1 MPFSEA
7 VMGAVNTSDGPVR
20 GFTSDGIRKWL
31 GIPYAA
37 PPVGGLRWKPP
48 MPPTPRVK
56 PLDAYNFGPICAQEE
71 GAFPGFGHNSLTE
84 DCLYLNVF
92 APESSHDGEILP
104 VMVWI
109 HGGGL
114 FQGASNDY
122 NPQALVQRGGVV
134 VVSLNYRVNLF
145 GFFSHPA
152 INNEDHE
159 HGNYGIM
166 DQQAAL
172 EWVKH
177 NIKKFGG
184 DANNIT
190 IFGESAGAI
199 SVSAHLASPGSKG
212 LFHKA
217 IIQSGGSPITF
228 PHRSVVSFEEVGVAL
243 INEAGCSDQTSS
255 GLRAL
260 SSKQLMAAN
269 SVPKGEFGTTKFHF
283 GLMEDGEVI
292 PHNMKQRFLQGD
304 FNQVPLLIGV
314 TKDEFAWFQGMI
326 ELATGVTIPAENYP
340 ASLKMF
346 LEIADKAGFLGVQ
359 LPSTAFESVL
369 ERYPLSK
376 YVHPARAIAA
386 AIGDAGIISTSG
398 RRAARVVKSFVHKVY
413 TYEFAVD
420 DAPVSWPAVSFPY
433 GSAHAQE
440 LQFLFPGFH
449 GASGTARSLTSEQ
462 ESLAARMVYY
472 WTNFAKSGSPNP
484 SGDGA
489 IANLPV
495 WPVYDMTLDNAM
507 LLCTPLPKAI
517 NNWAD
522 RHNMNL
528 WDSFYVQ

>member
-1 MPFSEA
+1 MPSPDA
-7 VMGAVNTSDGPVR
+7 VTHVVNTSDGPVR
-20 GFTSDGIRKWL
+20 GVTSDGIRKWL

-48 MPPTPRVK
+48 MPPIPWTK
-56 PLDAYNFGPICAQEE
+56 PLDAFNFGPICAQEE

-92 APESSHDGEILP
+92 APESRQNEEILP

-122 NPQALVQRGGVV
+122 NPQALVQRGGIIF
-134 VVSLNYRVNLF
+134 VSLNYRVNLF

-177 NIKKFGG
+177 NIGEFGG
-184 DANNIT
+184 DANNVT

-199 SVSAHLASPGSKG
+199 SVSAHLASPGSNG

-228 PHRSVVSFEEVGVAL
+228 AHRSVASFEELGVAL
-243 INEAGCSDQTSS
+243 INEAGCSDQTSTR
-255 GLRAL
+255 LRAL
-260 SSKQLMAAN
+260 STEQLVVAN
-269 SVPKGEFGTTKFHF
+269 SVPKGEFGTTRFHF
-283 GLMEDGEVI
+283 GLMEDGVVI

-304 FNQVPLLIGV
+304 FNQVPLMIGV

-326 ELATGVTIPAENYP
+326 ELATGATILADNYP
-340 ASLKMF
+340 ASLKLF
-346 LEIADKAGFLGVQ
+346 LQIADKADFLGVK
-359 LPSTAFESVL
+359 LPSGAFESVL

-376 YVHPARAIAA
+376 HVHPARAIAA

-398 RRAARVVKSFVHKVY
+398 RRAARVIKSFVLEVY

-420 DAPVSWPAVSFPY
+420 DAPVSWPPVSFPY

-449 GASGTARSLTSEQ
+449 GASGVTRSLTREQ
-462 ESLAARMVYY
+462 EELAAMMVYY
-472 WTNFAKSGSPNP
+472 WTNFAKMGSPNP
-484 SGDGA
+484 CDDVMTV
-489 IANLPV
+489 NLPV
-495 WPVYDMTLDNAM
+495 WPMYDAAQDNAL
-507 LLCTPLPKAI
+507 LLCTPLPEVI
-517 NNWAD
+517 SNWAD
-522 RHNMNL
+522 RHNMDF
-528 WDSFYVQ
+528 WDSFYVP